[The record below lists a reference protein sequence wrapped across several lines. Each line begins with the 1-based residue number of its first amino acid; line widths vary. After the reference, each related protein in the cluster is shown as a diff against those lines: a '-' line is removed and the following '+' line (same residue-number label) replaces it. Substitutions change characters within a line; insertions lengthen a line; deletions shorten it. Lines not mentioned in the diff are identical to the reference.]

1 MNPTVESGCEQN
13 RRLMFQ
19 AEKLIL
25 TPGFY
30 ERSCSHGRN
39 NHGTALSRPVP
50 TVDGMPFRYP
60 VALELSGRRCVV
72 VGGGGEAERKA
83 RALLEAEADV
93 VVIAPAVTGGLGDL
107 VRRGELT
114 HVTRSYE
121 RGDLAGA
128 FLVIAAD
135 GDRAVRALVFA
146 EAEAERVLC
155 NAVDDVEHCHFAV
168 PAIVRRGELLLAI
181 STGGRAPALAK
192 RLRRRLTAELGWEW
206 EALVDVLGQVRAET
220 LPTRTVDFATW
231 ADRWR
236 AVLDREDELLGL
248 LAEGRIDEVRDRVRD
263 QLVDA
268 PCRSSSTASTAT

>member
-1 MNPTVESGCEQN
+1 
-13 RRLMFQ
+13 
-19 AEKLIL
+19 
-25 TPGFY
+25 
-30 ERSCSHGRN
+30 
-39 NHGTALSRPVP
+39 
-50 TVDGMPFRYP
+50 MPFRYP

-72 VGGGGEAERKA
+72 TGGGAEAERKA

-93 VVIAPAVTGGLGDL
+93 VVIAPAVTDGLRDL

-114 HVTRSYE
+114 HIARRYE

-128 FLVIAAD
+128 FLVVAAD
-135 GDRAVRALVFA
+135 ADRAVRADVFA

-168 PAIVRRGELLLAI
+168 PSIVRRGELLIAV

-231 ADRWR
+231 ASRWR
-236 AVLDREDELLGL
+236 DVLDREEELLAL
-248 LAEGRIDEVRDRVRD
+248 LAEGRIDEVKARVY
-263 QLVDA
+263 DA
-268 PCRSSSTASTAT
+268 VKPATTSAHCSGSVR